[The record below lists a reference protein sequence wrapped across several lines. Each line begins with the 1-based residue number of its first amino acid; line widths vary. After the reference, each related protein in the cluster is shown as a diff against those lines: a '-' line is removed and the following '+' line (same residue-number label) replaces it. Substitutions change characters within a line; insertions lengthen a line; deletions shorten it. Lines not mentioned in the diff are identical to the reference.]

1 MKKIILVL
9 LILTSLHSVSQTLN
23 SVEAKGKV
31 IVESNDVAGITIFN
45 TSLNEGTVSDENGEF
60 TLTVRLNDV
69 IEVSALQFQNIKFNV
84 NKDIIASKTIKI
96 FLIEQINRLDE
107 IILLPNNL
115 SGNLQTDMQETKL
128 FKPKLDALY
137 YGIKHKEEFEFEN
150 DYKTKVEN
158 TAIATQHVT
167 MVNGLNI
174 KNVVGELLLP
184 LFRSKA
190 NNKKEKGIPEVP
202 VDAIKYYFG
211 SDFLVDNFNI
221 PEHRVE
227 EFIAYVEGSDFDFSL
242 LNYGKEMEFLELLHK
257 KSLEFLKPKKLSVL
271 CFNKT
276 LEVHY
281 IFFKI

>member
-1 MKKIILVL
+1 MRKVFTFL
-9 LILTSLHSVSQTLN
+9 LILSTLNMVSQTLN
-23 SVEAKGKV
+23 SIEAKGKV

-45 TSLNEGTVSDENGEF
+45 TSLNNGTVSDENGEF

-84 NKDIIASKTIKI
+84 NKDIISSKTIKI

-107 IILLPNNL
+107 IILLPNKL
-115 SGNLQTDMQETKL
+115 SGNLETDLQTTKM

-150 DYKTKVEN
+150 DNKTKVTN

-174 KNVVGELLLP
+174 KNVVGQLLLP

-190 NNKKEKGIPEVP
+190 DNKKEKGIPEVP
-202 VDAIKYYFG
+202 VAAIKYYFG
-211 SDFLVDNFNI
+211 SDFLVNNFNI

-227 EFIAYVEGSDFDFSL
+227 EFIAYVEGGDFDFTL
-242 LNYGKEMEFLELLHK
+242 LNYGKEMEFLELLNS
-257 KSLEFLKPKKLSVL
+257 KSIEFLK
-271 CFNKT
+271 
-276 LEVHY
+276 
-281 IFFKI
+281 

>member
-45 TSLNEGTVSDENGEF
+45 TSLNKGTISDENGEF

-137 YGIKHKEEFEFEN
+137 YGIKHKEEFEFES

-158 TAIATQHVT
+158 TAIATQHVA

-174 KNVVGELLLP
+174 KNVVDQLLLP

-190 NNKKEKGIPEVP
+190 HNKKEKGIPEVP
-202 VDAIKYYFG
+202 VEAVKYYFG

-257 KSLEFLKPKKLSVL
+257 KSLEFLKPK
-271 CFNKT
+271 N
-276 LEVHY
+276 
-281 IFFKI
+281 